1 MRREMADHKGE
12 QGPAEGEGRPPM
24 VLEFLLLVWVV
35 LGLGYYYYSQ
45 GFLDLFKALWGQTL
59 G

>member
-1 MRREMADHKGE
+1 MADHKGE